1 MTCTIQAAWLDSPK
15 APTDATFRGAGHR
28 LALCTTVINLEE
40 NRVPAAMTPCIL
52 CVPLPVT
59 LRPGSLADR
68 LQIMRRCEAEA
79 TPLTWYGGPESLA
92 ALGEAGCASCALEI
106 GTAEARSGRDLRRA
120 IASARRAVPT
130 LQAAIFTGQGPFLH
144 RDLLIDSGITVL
156 GLDRFDAHD
165 RRSRRPAPR
174 RWPCRSVA
182 WGLWEVAAESAA
194 SRSWL
199 RLLGRSGDHRLLWR
213 AALPPGDDLP
223 RRELDRMRRWARHRI
238 AGGRVRGM
246 LLADLPEAIRGQQDD
261 RLQGSIL
268 RAA

>member
-1 MTCTIQAAWLDSPK
+1 MTCTIQAAGLDSLQ
-15 APTDATFRGAGHR
+15 APTDATFRGAGRR
-28 LALCTTVINLEE
+28 LTLCPTVIILEE
-40 NRVPAAMTPCIL
+40 NRVAAALTPCIL
-52 CVPLPVT
+52 CVPLPGT

-68 LQIMRRCEAEA
+68 LQIMRRCEEEA
-79 TPLTWYGGPESLA
+79 TPLTWYGGPESLV
-92 ALGEAGCASCALEI
+92 ALGEAGCGSCALEI
-106 GTAEARSGRDLRRA
+106 GTAEARSGRDLRCA
-120 IASARRAVPT
+120 IAAARKAVPT
-130 LQAAIFTGQGPFLH
+130 LKAAIFTGQGPFLH

-156 GLDRFDAHD
+156 GLDRFDAQD

-199 RLLGRSGDHRLLWR
+199 RLPGGSGDHRVLWR

-223 RRELDRMRRWARHRI
+223 RRELDRMRRWARNRI
-238 AGGRVRGM
+238 ADGRARG
-246 LLADLPEAIRGQQDD
+246 LLLGDLPEAISGQQDD
-261 RLQGSIL
+261 RLPGSIL